1 MKKSLIYYDIIFLLI
16 ALDQLTK
23 WLISR
28 HLTLYNSLTVLPG
41 FFNLTH
47 IRNKGAIFGAFSQVN
62 NRAVFIFL
70 TVASLVA
77 LGLVLLYFFRTPA
90 SERGTKLAL
99 TLILAGALG
108 NLIDRVFRGYVIDF
122 LDFHIKGRH
131 WPFFN
136 VADSAITVGT
146 LLLFVYLWKRKP
158 ECTPSSSASA
168 L

>member
-1 MKKSLIYYDIIFLLI
+1 MKKNLVYYDIILLLI
-16 ALDQLTK
+16 ALDQVTK
-23 WLISR
+23 WLVSR
-28 HLTLYNSLTVLPG
+28 YLTLYNSLTVLPG

-47 IRNKGAIFGAFSQVN
+47 IRNKGAIFGAFSHVN
-62 NRAVFIFL
+62 SRAVFLLL

-77 LGLVLLYFFRTPA
+77 LALVLYYFFRTPA
-90 SERGTKLAL
+90 SERGMKLAL
-99 TLILAGALG
+99 SLILAGALG

-136 VADSAITVGT
+136 VADSAITIGA
-146 LLLFVYLWKRKP
+146 LLLFVFLWKRKP